1 MNRIITQM
9 NFDSTDIACVK
20 TLQNTAGLKIAP
32 QKQSK
37 PLHNQNLRPDVLTYT
52 EDKETEQ
59 FKELN
64 IQHLSSTNK

>member
-1 MNRIITQM
+1 
-9 NFDSTDIACVK
+9 
-20 TLQNTAGLKIAP
+20 
-32 QKQSK
+32 
-37 PLHNQNLRPDVLTYT
+37 LHNQNLRSDVLTYT